1 MTNMDH
7 IMVHMGELGRVK
19 RRAVPKKERHGSLF
33 LYKPTKQPDQG
44 HMAQTWIEN
53 DYYVA
58 FEQMKLLEERV
69 SESPGLTPPSLQ
81 LCKFDIVPLV
91 RARPHCARLVRARRD
106 SLCSD
111 RYQCASLLY
120 NFPLYTA
127 TTTNSLW
134 TPAALCKNVKDVNVK
149 MSFLCSATDT
159 VVENTYST

>member
-69 SESPGLTPPSLQ
+69 SESPGLTSLSSYASST
-81 LCKFDIVPLV
+81 LCLLYVLVHIVRGSYELVGTLCAQTDINV
-91 RARPHCARLVRARRD
+91 RRFCTT
-106 SLCSD
+106 SLCIQQQLQTV
-111 RYQCASLLY
+111 YGHQLH
-120 NFPLYTA
+120 F
-127 TTTNSLW
+127 
-134 TPAALCKNVKDVNVK
+134 VK
-149 MSFLCSATDT
+149 M
-159 VVENTYST
+159 

>member
-69 SESPGLTPPSLQ
+69 SESPGLTSLSSYASST
-81 LCKFDIVPLV
+81 LCLLYVLVHIVRGSYELV
-91 RARPHCARLVRARRD
+91 G
-106 SLCSD
+106 SLCAQTD
-111 RYQCASLLY
+111 INVRRFCTTSLCIQQQLQTVY
-120 NFPLYTA
+120 GHQLHF
-127 TTTNSLW
+127 
-134 TPAALCKNVKDVNVK
+134 VK
-149 MSFLCSATDT
+149 M
-159 VVENTYST
+159 

>member
-69 SESPGLTPPSLQ
+69 SESPGLTLSL
-81 LCKFDIVPLV
+81 
-91 RARPHCARLVRARRD
+91 
-106 SLCSD
+106 
-111 RYQCASLLY
+111 
-120 NFPLYTA
+120 
-127 TTTNSLW
+127 
-134 TPAALCKNVKDVNVK
+134 
-149 MSFLCSATDT
+149 
-159 VVENTYST
+159 

>member
-58 FEQMKLLEERV
+58 IWADEASGGEGEWVTRFNLSLPSYASSTLCLLYV
-69 SESPGLTPPSLQ
+69 LVH
-81 LCKFDIVPLV
+81 IVRGSYELV
-91 RARPHCARLVRARRD
+91 G
-106 SLCSD
+106 SLCAQTD
-111 RYQCASLLY
+111 INVRRFCTTSLCIQQQLQTVY
-120 NFPLYTA
+120 GHQLHF
-127 TTTNSLW
+127 
-134 TPAALCKNVKDVNVK
+134 VK
-149 MSFLCSATDT
+149 M
-159 VVENTYST
+159 

>member
-69 SESPGLTPPSLQ
+69 SESPGLTPLPPQ

-91 RARPHCARLVRARRD
+91 LVHIVRGSYELVGTLCARTDINVRRFCTT
-106 SLCSD
+106 SLC
-111 RYQCASLLY
+111 
-120 NFPLYTA
+120 
-127 TTTNSLW
+127 
-134 TPAALCKNVKDVNVK
+134 
-149 MSFLCSATDT
+149 MHCSNNYKQFMDT
-159 VVENTYST
+159 SCTL